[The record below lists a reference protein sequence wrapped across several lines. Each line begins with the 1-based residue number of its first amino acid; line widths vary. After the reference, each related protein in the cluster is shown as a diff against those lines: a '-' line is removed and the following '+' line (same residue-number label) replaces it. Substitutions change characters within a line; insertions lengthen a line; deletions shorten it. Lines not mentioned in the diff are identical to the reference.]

1 MFLIHQIVN
10 VLINPAFDIL
20 ASIIVAILLNRKG
33 RVRTAQW
40 FIRIGVTLLFILSWP
55 PVVDS
60 VGIWLERDYPA
71 VKAEACPAVDA
82 IVVLGGGV
90 GVPPVEVEY
99 PYPGMNEAADR
110 VWHGARLWHAQRAQW
125 PERAIKI
132 YCTGPDVSKS
142 TPPLLKD
149 LGVPEDA
156 IVVLDG
162 PLNTEEEAKRYAD
175 VLRGKTVL
183 LVTSALHM
191 KRATLIFR
199 KYASGL
205 SVIPASTDHQYI
217 GIASRFR
224 RWQYYFPCVDALGR
238 FSAIEHEL
246 IGILRYVW

>member
-1 MFLIHQIVN
+1 MILVHQVVN
-10 VLINPAFDIL
+10 VLSNPVFL
-20 ASIIVAILLNRKG
+20 GLVLVVAGLVRG
-33 RVRTAQW
+33 RRGRTCLGKMLM
-40 FIRIGVTLLFILSWP
+40 RSGVALLFLMSWP
-55 PVVDS
+55 PLVDA
-60 VGIWLERDYPA
+60 VGTWLEHDYP
-71 VKAEACPAVDA
+71 VRPAETYPEVDA

-90 GVPPVEVEY
+90 GVAPPDVEY
-99 PYPGMNEAADR
+99 PYPDMSEAADR
-110 VWHGARLWHAQRAQW
+110 VWHGARLWHAQRANH
-125 PERAIKI
+125 PESLVKI

-142 TPPLLKD
+142 TLPLLKD
-149 LGVPEDA
+149 LGIPEDA
-156 IVVLDG
+156 IVALDG

-217 GIASRFR
+217 GIASRFC

-246 IGILRYVW
+246 IGILRYMW